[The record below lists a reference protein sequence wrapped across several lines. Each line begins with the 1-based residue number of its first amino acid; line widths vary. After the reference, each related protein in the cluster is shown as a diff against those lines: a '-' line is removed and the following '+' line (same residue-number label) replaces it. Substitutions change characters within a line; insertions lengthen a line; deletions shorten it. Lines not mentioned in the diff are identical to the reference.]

1 MEWAARGG
9 SWGSLFLLTRAGGRW
24 IFTASAALRKENET
38 PQAAAS
44 PVQPGDAEEK
54 EAAPPGKTHLLN
66 LIGGM
71 KVEVS
76 SKRKFQALRLERAKA
91 RARAES
97 EDLESASS
105 MFQKAAE
112 ERSKQSG
119 ETASRDLAA
128 AASAVASS
136 MPRHKAKV
144 ESELLQQLR
153 KHESETEARQHGDG
167 RNLGDIIANMKIGQ
181 GTGAQAGT
189 RTRTRTRTGTASQ
202 IRFDD
207 DGQGF
212 VHHRGITS
220 ELNALRKRKGL
231 YTGRR
236 LNIFPV
242 QTESE
247 NVPATVLQLSL
258 WDVEQA
264 GRIADVADHLP
275 RNGFEEMIQ
284 WTKEGKL
291 RHFPVDNEAGLEEE
305 EGVEFHEHVFLE
317 KHLHGFPEEGPIR
330 HFIHLVANGLSK
342 NPHLTVQRKI
352 EHIDWFRQYFHQK
365 QDVLNESEVN
375 VK

>member
-1 MEWAARGG
+1 MVPMQRVAALGVGARGTAG
-9 SWGSLFLLTRAGGRW
+9 LLLLTGAGGRW
-24 IFTASAALRKENET
+24 IFTASAALRKEHEP
-38 PQAAAS
+38 PQATS
-44 PVQPGDAEEK
+44 PVQPQDAEET
-54 EAAPPGKTHLLN
+54 EAAPPGKAHLLN

-91 RARAES
+91 RAKAEP
-97 EDLESASS
+97 EELESTSS

-112 ERSKQSG
+112 ERSTQSG
-119 ETASRDLAA
+119 ETVSRDLAA

-136 MPRHKAKV
+136 MPRHKAQV

-153 KHESETEARQHGDG
+153 KHESETEAHRHGDA
-167 RNLGDIIANMKIGQ
+167 RNIGDIIANMKIGR
-181 GTGAQAGT
+181 AAGT
-189 RTRTRTRTGTASQ
+189 RAATRATSQ

-212 VHHRGITS
+212 VHHAGITS
-220 ELNALRKRKGL
+220 ELSALRKRKEL

-236 LNIFPV
+236 LNIFPAP
-242 QTESE
+242 TESE
-247 NVPATVLQLSL
+247 NLPGIVLQPSL

-264 GRIADVADHLP
+264 GRIAAVTEHLP

-291 RHFPVDNEAGLEEE
+291 RHFPIDNEAGLEEE
-305 EGVEFHEHVFLE
+305 EGVEFHEHVFLD
-317 KHLHGFPEEGPIR
+317 KHLHGFPEEGSIR
-330 HFIHLVANGLSK
+330 HFIDLVANGLSK
-342 NPHLTVQRKI
+342 NPYLSVQRKI

-365 QDVLNESEVN
+365 QDVLTESEVYVN
-375 VK
+375 